1 MGLRA
6 ERSSAAVLTGEGSA
20 LSTWHPRYVATIKI
34 VFRVVWALDTYY
46 SAGPMLQT
54 IALTQFVFLALGSMG
69 VTVLLKA
76 SGYPI
81 GSLKDYPQ
89 LSLFLV
95 QNSVWLLLIPIFWS
109 AYAYASLKI
118 ERGLVASK
126 IAIPVGI
133 VLTTFIFATYAFAIV
148 GHF

>member
-1 MGLRA
+1 
-6 ERSSAAVLTGEGSA
+6 
-20 LSTWHPRYVATIKI
+20 
-34 VFRVVWALDTYY
+34 
-46 SAGPMLQT
+46 MLQI

-109 AYAYASLKI
+109 AYAYASLKV

>member
-1 MGLRA
+1 
-6 ERSSAAVLTGEGSA
+6 
-20 LSTWHPRYVATIKI
+20 
-34 VFRVVWALDTYY
+34 
-46 SAGPMLQT
+46 MLQI

-89 LSLFLV
+89 LSLFLME
-95 QNSVWLLLIPIFWS
+95 NSVWLLLIPIFWS
-109 AYAYASLKI
+109 AYAYAGAKI
-118 ERGLVASK
+118 ERGIVSSKVAIAVG
-126 IAIPVGI
+126 IAITA
-133 VLTTFIFATYAFAIV
+133 LIFVVYAFAIV

>member
-1 MGLRA
+1 
-6 ERSSAAVLTGEGSA
+6 
-20 LSTWHPRYVATIKI
+20 
-34 VFRVVWALDTYY
+34 
-46 SAGPMLQT
+46 MLQI

-81 GSLKDYPQ
+81 GSMQDYPR
-89 LSLFLV
+89 LSLFLM

-109 AYAYASLKI
+109 AYAYASQKI
-118 ERGLVASK
+118 ERGIVSSK
-126 IAIPVGI
+126 VAIPVGI
-133 VLTTFIFATYAFAIV
+133 GLTVFIFVAYAFAIV

>member
-1 MGLRA
+1 
-6 ERSSAAVLTGEGSA
+6 
-20 LSTWHPRYVATIKI
+20 
-34 VFRVVWALDTYY
+34 
-46 SAGPMLQT
+46 MLQI

-81 GSLKDYPQ
+81 GSMTDYPR
-89 LSLFLV
+89 LSLFLM

-109 AYAYASLKI
+109 AYAYASLKL
-118 ERGLVASK
+118 EREF
-126 IAIPVGI
+126 AIPVGI
-133 VLTTFIFATYAFAIV
+133 ALTAFIFATYAFAIV

>member
-1 MGLRA
+1 
-6 ERSSAAVLTGEGSA
+6 
-20 LSTWHPRYVATIKI
+20 
-34 VFRVVWALDTYY
+34 
-46 SAGPMLQT
+46 MLQV

-89 LSLFLV
+89 LSLFLM

-118 ERGLVASK
+118 ERGFVASK
-126 IAIPVGI
+126 FAIPVGI
-133 VLTTFIFATYAFAIV
+133 ALTTFIFATYAFAIV

>member
-1 MGLRA
+1 
-6 ERSSAAVLTGEGSA
+6 
-20 LSTWHPRYVATIKI
+20 
-34 VFRVVWALDTYY
+34 
-46 SAGPMLQT
+46 MLQV

-89 LSLFLV
+89 L
-95 QNSVWLLLIPIFWS
+95 IPIFWS

-118 ERGLVASK
+118 ERGFVASK
-126 IAIPVGI
+126 FAIPVGI
-133 VLTTFIFATYAFAIV
+133 ALTTFIFATYAFAIV